1 MELFEDGGFKDQGN
15 TKDPISNNPV
25 PVGST
30 KKEVRD
36 DIPANLSE
44 GEFVL
49 PADVVRYHGLE
60 KIMGFRDQAK
70 DGLQKMEQM
79 GQMGN
84 SDQATI
90 PDGVPFQQM
99 AEGGAV
105 PVPTIQQPEVVAQ
118 NKVPGVQYV
127 APTTQAVRPSI
138 YSYNQQQ
145 PQMPQVTVP
154 TQPSV
159 TVPTQP
165 NYQTPAYRQSTSTA
179 ETPKFSNLLG
189 TQFGQLQ
196 ESVTKR
202 YVNDAG
208 EEMYIPFVNGEPI
221 YPIPN
226 GFREEAEDAIKK
238 EEEDINKAVQST
250 SVRQQQ
256 SDDGDS
262 GGFDASSTQDYQV
275 AMQLAG
281 DREDALI
288 AQGKGS
294 LVGKLGQFLEKG
306 AKAIAGFSLP
316 GMFVQSQKDT
326 TGSTIDPLS
335 GLYDEE
341 LDQVEYAKEAYAV
354 QSGYASQGTMSALE
368 VMTQQYGV
376 EPTFKFGTKPGDV
389 SLVTG
394 KPYNFAGQS
403 KTKDGTL
410 AFTGWDAWT
419 DSLSDSKDSGWSGG
433 YATEKEIQGW
443 ISQHKSRTAKGI
455 AGYNKDWDRQYVDKH
470 NDLTAK
476 RNGGYI
482 DRTIVNGV
490 KGPNYGNFVKGS
502 KPTDK
507 DVSKVKDPSV
517 IGSGK
522 TDITSKVKD
531 VKPDADFYSP
541 SDVGTGN
548 IKTYDPVLT
557 SAREAQIFGRAGERK
572 SNVLPSKG
580 SIRDDASRVGTTFTS
595 PSGID
600 NSIRQ
605 TDDNDSGNSDG
616 GGSQPDS
623 SSSSDMGFS
632 TALGGFIQRKNLP
645 KANKKKQGGL
655 ASRK

>member
-1 MELFEDGGFKDQGN
+1 MAKKPVSDQMELFEDGGFKDQGN

-60 KIMGFRDQAK
+60 KIMGIRDQAK
-70 DGLQKMEQM
+70 QGLQKMENM

-84 SDQATI
+84 SDQATL
-90 PDGVPFQQM
+90 PDGTPFQQM

-138 YSYNQQQ
+138 YSFNQ
-145 PQMPQVTVP
+145 QMPQVTVP

-238 EEEDINKAVQST
+238 EDEDINKAVQST

-256 SDDGDS
+256 DDGDS
-262 GGFDASSTQDYQV
+262 GGFDGSQTQDYKV
-275 AMQLAG
+275 AMQLTSYNDNEKAYK
-281 DREDALI
+281 DKSLI
-288 AQGKGS
+288 GQLMSSASSLIEKLPGKQIID
-294 LVGKLGQFLEKG
+294 KLTPEYQRQ
-306 AKAIAGFSLP
+306 AGFNFPADVTEATALTENK
-316 GMFVQSQKDT
+316 KDP
-326 TGSTIDPLS
+326 S
-335 GLYDEE
+335 Y
-341 LDQVEYAKEAYAV
+341 LDLLAR
-354 QSGYASQGTMSALE
+354 QSGYESLDS
-368 VMTQQYGV
+368 MTKQYGV
-376 EPTFKFGTKPGDV
+376 EPTFKFGTKKGDV

-403 KTKDGTL
+403 DNDGAPAFASWEDWTNSLAASAKTGWMGGTMTPKQIDDIVEKNKKEGKTWDRRKVDAYMKEINKTYGKKEDDDSKTK
-410 AFTGWDAWT
+410 
-419 DSLSDSKDSGWSGG
+419 
-433 YATEKEIQGW
+433 
-443 ISQHKSRTAKGI
+443 
-455 AGYNKDWDRQYVDKH
+455 
-470 NDLTAK
+470 
-476 RNGGYI
+476 
-482 DRTIVNGV
+482 
-490 KGPNYGNFVKGS
+490 
-502 KPTDK
+502 
-507 DVSKVKDPSV
+507 KDPSV

-522 TDITSKVKD
+522 TNITSKIKETPTAGMFS
-531 VKPDADFYSP
+531 PDAGDTAP
-541 SDVGTGN
+541 D
-548 IKTYDPVLT
+548 T
-557 SAREAQIFGRAGERK
+557 SI
-572 SNVLPSKG
+572 P
-580 SIRDDASRVGTTFTS
+580 T
-595 PSGID
+595 GID
-600 NSIRQ
+600 DYSMQ
-605 TDDNDSGNSDG
+605 DNIYSSFQDTTPQVDYSNDGDSGDPGGDSG
-616 GGSQPDS
+616 SGGSGGD
-623 SSSSDMGFS
+623 SSDMGFS
-632 TALGGFIQRKNLP
+632 TASGGFIQRKNLP
-645 KANKKKQGGL
+645 KANKKKRGGL
-655 ASRK
+655 ASRR

>member
-1 MELFEDGGFKDQGN
+1 MAKKPVSDQMELFEDGGFRDQGN

-60 KIMGFRDQAK
+60 KIMGIRDQAK
-70 DGLQKMEQM
+70 QGLQKMENM

-84 SDQATI
+84 SDQATL
-90 PDGVPFQQM
+90 PDGTPFQQM

-118 NKVPGVQYV
+118 NQVPGVQYV
-127 APTTQAVRPSI
+127 APTSQAVRPSI
-138 YSYNQQQ
+138 YSFNQ
-145 PQMPQVTVP
+145 QMPQVTVP

-238 EEEDINKAVQST
+238 EDEDINKAVQST

-256 SDDGDS
+256 DDGDS
-262 GGFDASSTQDYQV
+262 GGFDGSQTQDYKV
-275 AMQLAG
+275 AMQLSEAEAKARG
-281 DREDALI
+281 TTGLLGNLMQGAKDLFSKLPGAVIVDNALNKLNPDREFSQGPVSDIYGDDYITDAN
-288 AQGKGS
+288 
-294 LVGKLGQFLEKG
+294 
-306 AKAIAGFSLP
+306 
-316 GMFVQSQKDT
+316 QKE
-326 TGSTIDPLS
+326 I
-335 GLYDEE
+335 
-341 LDQVEYAKEAYAV
+341 YAK
-354 QSGYASQGTMSALE
+354 QSGYSSLAD
-368 VMTQQYGV
+368 MTKQYGV

-403 KTKDGTL
+403 KQKDGTV
-410 AFTGWDAWT
+410 AFTSWDEWT
-419 DSLSDSKDSGWSGG
+419 DDLSDSYDTGWSGG
-433 YATEKEIQGW
+433 FTTEAEIQAAMDSHDARVNRGV
-443 ISQHKSRTAKGI
+443 
-455 AGYNKDWDRQYVDKH
+455 AGYTTLSKDSAGVKVGGWNRSKVDAY
-470 NDLTAK
+470 NDKIAERK
-476 RNGGYI
+476 GGYI
-482 DRTIVNGV
+482 DRTMVNGK
-490 KGPNYGNFVKGS
+490 KGPNYGNFVKG
-502 KPTDK
+502 KPTVSSIIDDTK
-507 DVSKVKDPSV
+507 SKVKTTPTAKSV
-517 IGSGK
+517 DVTKFGVGAPPDDGFVPPTPPPAAVNLSATGADYTSGDK
-522 TDITSKVKD
+522 
-531 VKPDADFYSP
+531 
-541 SDVGTGN
+541 SD
-548 IKTYDPVLT
+548 
-557 SAREAQIFGRAGERK
+557 
-572 SNVLPSKG
+572 
-580 SIRDDASRVGTTFTS
+580 TS
-595 PSGID
+595 P
-600 NSIRQ
+600 
-605 TDDNDSGNSDG
+605 NDSGLGASSSVDTDEQSDNFG
-616 GGSQPDS
+616 GGW
-623 SSSSDMGFS
+623 
-632 TALGGFIQRKNLP
+632 TAQGGFINKRTMTMSKTP
-645 KANKKKQGGL
+645 PNKKKRGGL
-655 ASRK
+655 ASRR

>member
-1 MELFEDGGFKDQGN
+1 MAKKPVSDQMELFENGGFKDQGN
-15 TKDPISNNPV
+15 TKDPVSNNPV

-70 DGLQKMEQM
+70 QGLEKMENM

-118 NKVPGVQYV
+118 NKIPGVQYV

-138 YSYNQQQ
+138 YSFNQ
-145 PQMPQVTVP
+145 QMPQVTVP

-238 EEEDINKAVQST
+238 EDEDVNKAVQST

-262 GGFDASSTQDYQV
+262 GGFDASSTQDYKV
-275 AMQLAG
+275 AMQLARG
-281 DREDALI
+281 KEDALI

-294 LVGKLGQFLEKG
+294 LIGKVGRFLETG
-306 AKAIAGFSLP
+306 AKAITGFSLP
-316 GMFVQSQKDT
+316 GMIVESKKDT

-341 LDQVEYAKEAYAV
+341 LDQVGANVKEAYAL
-354 QSGYASQGTMSALE
+354 QSGYSSLAD
-368 VMTQQYGV
+368 MTKQYGV
-376 EPTFKFGTKPGDV
+376 QPTFKFGTEPGDV

-403 KTKDGTL
+403 KTRDGTI

-419 DSLSDSKDSGWSGG
+419 DNLSDSNDTGWSGG
-433 YATEKEIQGW
+433 FTTEQEIKDAIKAHDDRVKSGVQGY
-443 ISQHKSRTAKGI
+443 SGK
-455 AGYNKDWDRQYVDKH
+455 WDRQYVDAY
-470 NDLTAK
+470 NAK
-476 RNGGYI
+476 IAEKNGGYI
-482 DRTIVNGV
+482 DN
-490 KGPNYGNFVKGS
+490 KGNFVKGS
-502 KPTDK
+502 KD
-507 DVSKVKDPSV
+507 DDDSKTKKTPSV

-600 NSIRQ
+600 NSIYQ
-605 TDDNDSGNSDG
+605 TNDNDSGNSDG

-632 TALGGFIQRKNLP
+632 TASGGFIQKKNLP
-645 KANKKKQGGL
+645 KANKKKRGGL
-655 ASRK
+655 ASRR

>member
-1 MELFEDGGFKDQGN
+1 MAKKPVSDQMELFEDGGFKDQGN

-60 KIMGFRDQAK
+60 KIMGIRDQAK
-70 DGLQKMEQM
+70 QGLQKMENM

-84 SDQATI
+84 SDQATL
-90 PDGVPFQQM
+90 PDGTPFQQM

-138 YSYNQQQ
+138 YSFNQ
-145 PQMPQVTVP
+145 QMPQVTVP

-238 EEEDINKAVQST
+238 EDEDINKAVQST

-256 SDDGDS
+256 DDGDS
-262 GGFDASSTQDYQV
+262 GGFDGSQTQDYKV
-275 AMQLAG
+275 AMQLTSYNDNEKAYK
-281 DREDALI
+281 DKSLI
-288 AQGKGS
+288 GQLMSSASSLIEKLPGKQIID
-294 LVGKLGQFLEKG
+294 KLTPEYQRQ
-306 AKAIAGFSLP
+306 AGFNFPADVTEATALTENK
-316 GMFVQSQKDT
+316 KDP
-326 TGSTIDPLS
+326 S
-335 GLYDEE
+335 Y
-341 LDQVEYAKEAYAV
+341 LDLLAR
-354 QSGYASQGTMSALE
+354 QSGYESLDS
-368 VMTQQYGV
+368 MTKQYGV
-376 EPTFKFGTKPGDV
+376 EPTFKFGTKKGDV

-403 KTKDGTL
+403 DNDGAPAFASWEDWTNSL
-410 AFTGWDAWT
+410 AASAKTGWMGGTMTPKQIDDIVEKNKKEGKTWDRRKVDA
-419 DSLSDSKDSGWSGG
+419 
-433 YATEKEIQGW
+433 YMKEINKTYG
-443 ISQHKSRTAKGI
+443 KKEDDDSR
-455 AGYNKDWDRQYVDKH
+455 
-470 NDLTAK
+470 
-476 RNGGYI
+476 
-482 DRTIVNGV
+482 V
-490 KGPNYGNFVKGS
+490 K
-502 KPTDK
+502 
-507 DVSKVKDPSV
+507 KDPSV

-522 TDITSKVKD
+522 TNITSKIKETPTAGMFS
-531 VKPDADFYSP
+531 PD
-541 SDVGTGN
+541 TGN
-548 IKTYDPVLT
+548 IPAAPPASISLSATGADSAGSKALADSYD
-557 SAREAQIFGRAGERK
+557 EA
-572 SNVLPSKG
+572 
-580 SIRDDASRVGTTFTS
+580 
-595 PSGID
+595 
-600 NSIRQ
+600 
-605 TDDNDSGNSDG
+605 G
-616 GGSQPDS
+616 GGAGAGSGLSAS
-623 SSSSDMGFS
+623 STFATSSDDGS
-632 TALGGFIQRKNLP
+632 SENTSDTSYGGEGVGGWTAQGGFINKRTMTMSKTP
-645 KANKKKQGGL
+645 PNKKKQGGL
-655 ASRK
+655 ASRR

>member
-1 MELFEDGGFKDQGN
+1 MAKKPVSDQMELFEDGGFKDQGN

-70 DGLQKMEQM
+70 QGLQKMEDM

-84 SDQATI
+84 SDQATL
-90 PDGVPFQQM
+90 PDGVPFKQM

-105 PVPTIQQPEVVAQ
+105 VVPTIQQPEVVAQ
-118 NKVPGVQYV
+118 NQVPGVQYV
-127 APTTQAVRPSI
+127 APTTQAVRPSV
-138 YSYNQQQ
+138 YSFNQ
-145 PQMPQVTVP
+145 QMPQVTVP
-154 TQPSV
+154 TQPNV

-238 EEEDINKAVQST
+238 EDEDINKAVQST

-256 SDDGDS
+256 DDGDS
-262 GGFDASSTQDYQV
+262 GGFDGSQTQDYKV
-275 AMQLAG
+275 AMQLSEAEAKARG
-281 DREDALI
+281 TTGLLGNLMQGAKDLFSKLPGAVIVDNALNKLNPDREFSQGPVSDIYGDDYITDAN
-288 AQGKGS
+288 
-294 LVGKLGQFLEKG
+294 
-306 AKAIAGFSLP
+306 
-316 GMFVQSQKDT
+316 QKE
-326 TGSTIDPLS
+326 I
-335 GLYDEE
+335 
-341 LDQVEYAKEAYAV
+341 YAK
-354 QSGYASQGTMSALE
+354 QSGYSSLAD
-368 VMTQQYGV
+368 MTKQYGV

-403 KTKDGTL
+403 STPDGGP
-410 AFTGWDAWT
+410 AFASWDDWVNNLDA
-419 DSLSDSKDSGWSGG
+419 SRESGWGG
-433 YATEKEIQGW
+433 GTITKSELDAAEK
-443 ISQHKSRTAKGI
+443 A
-455 AGYNKDWDRQYVDKH
+455 H
-470 NDLTAK
+470 NDRVA
-476 RNGGYI
+476 RGVQGYSGKF
-482 DRTIVNGV
+482 DRTKAEKHMAILQE
-490 KGPNYGNFVKGS
+490 KYGK
-502 KPTDK
+502 KDDDDK
-507 DVSKVKDPSV
+507 DKSKVKDPSV

-522 TDITSKVKD
+522 IDITSKIKETPTVGMFS
-531 VKPDADFYSP
+531 PDA
-541 SDVGTGN
+541 GN
-548 IKTYDPVLT
+548 IPAAPPASVSLSATGADYT
-557 SAREAQIFGRAGERK
+557 SGDK
-572 SNVLPSKG
+572 N
-580 SIRDDASRVGTTFTS
+580 DTS
-595 PSGID
+595 PK
-600 NSIRQ
+600 
-605 TDDNDSGNSDG
+605 DSGLSA
-616 GGSQPDS
+616 S
-623 SSSSDMGFS
+623 STFDTSSDDGS
-632 TALGGFIQRKNLP
+632 SENTSDTSYGGEGVGGWTAQGGFINKRTMTMSKTP
-645 KANKKKQGGL
+645 PNKKKRGGL
-655 ASRK
+655 ASRR